1 MLNQK
6 INIGKENKMKNSI
19 SITWTAEDVEYQA
32 KNMDIVLSDE
42 EVSEVLSLMESE
54 YDATVGIN
62 WDIIGW
68 HIDYVVSERG

>member
-1 MLNQK
+1 
-6 INIGKENKMKNSI
+6 MKNSI